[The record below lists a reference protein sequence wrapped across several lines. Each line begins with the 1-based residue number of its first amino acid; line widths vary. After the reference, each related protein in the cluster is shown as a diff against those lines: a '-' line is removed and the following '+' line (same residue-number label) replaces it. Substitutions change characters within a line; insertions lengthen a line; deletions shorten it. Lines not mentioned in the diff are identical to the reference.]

1 MSDYKIS
8 DFENIIKENID
19 EKTDIVFMAG
29 NFANLGMFDSRNKLD
44 LLDSVSETVFKASKD
59 NATIMTQSMS
69 FQICNTDIPY
79 ERYTWA
85 NLGAFSN
92 YLLNKKNS
100 IRSNHPFASYT
111 ALGKNAYICDTST
124 PFAYGIKSPYDN
136 MLKFDNI
143 KMFSVGMPP
152 NITCSIIH
160 HAEFNM
166 HVPYRYIKEFYHP
179 IKIDDKIIRK
189 NFYLHVLYKEYMAM
203 KRNLNIKF
211 FKYFKEKGNSIKE
224 INLGK
229 NKIYIYDYK
238 KFYESSIEL
247 LLKDIYSWMS
257 EEPKEKPFRK

>member
-1 MSDYKIS
+1 
-8 DFENIIKENID
+8 
-19 EKTDIVFMAG
+19 MAG

-44 LLDSVSETVFKASKD
+44 LLDSVSETIFKASKD

-152 NITCSIIH
+152 NTTCSTG
-160 HAEFNM
+160 ASAG
-166 HVPYRYIKEFYHP
+166 RYP
-179 IKIDDKIIRK
+179 PTSTAPPSCGTPSTRCPSATGTPPMRT
-189 NFYLHVLYKEYMAM
+189 LLPRA
-203 KRNLNIKF
+203 
-211 FKYFKEKGNSIKE
+211 
-224 INLGK
+224 
-229 NKIYIYDYK
+229 
-238 KFYESSIEL
+238 SS
-247 LLKDIYSWMS
+247 
-257 EEPKEKPFRK
+257 PTR